1 MNLINSINSINLINS
16 TNSIYINLIQSNSTY
31 INLIQKENMATK
43 IKDQNTRIGIFNEI
57 VKARR
62 SVRVYDQEASFDP
75 DVVQRNLETATLAPN
90 SSNLQLWEFYRVRDE
105 ERRKELARYCLD
117 QSAAKTA
124 RELVVFVTRPDKWK
138 ERARFNKEKM
148 KENLGDK
155 EHVKKKIND
164 YYGKIVPFMYR
175 NDRFGLLGLLR
186 KIIVFFVGMRRP
198 IPREVGLTDTRIV
211 THKTTALAA
220 QTFMLGVKAE
230 GYDTCPMEGFDSKRV
245 KKMLKLPHKAEVN
258 MVVAVGSAADNGIY
272 GPRIRVANDEVI
284 HQNV

>member
-1 MNLINSINSINLINS
+1 MESEIKEQKTSI
-16 TNSIYINLIQSNSTY
+16 
-31 INLIQKENMATK
+31 K
-43 IKDQNTRIGIFNEI
+43 IFNEI

-75 DVVQRNLETATLAPN
+75 EVVQRNLETATLAPN

-105 ERRKELARYCLD
+105 DKREELAGYCLD
-117 QSAAKTA
+117 QTAAKTA

-155 EHVKKKIND
+155 EDVKKKIND

-175 NDRFGLLGLLR
+175 NDYFGLLGFLR
-186 KIIVFFVGMRRP
+186 KILVFFVGMRRP
-198 IPREVGLTDTRIV
+198 IPREVGRTDTRIV

-245 KKMLKLPHKAEVN
+245 KKILKLPHIAEVN
-258 MVVAVGSAADNGIY
+258 MIISVGPGAEKGIY
-272 GPRIRVANDEVI
+272 GPRIRVENDNVI